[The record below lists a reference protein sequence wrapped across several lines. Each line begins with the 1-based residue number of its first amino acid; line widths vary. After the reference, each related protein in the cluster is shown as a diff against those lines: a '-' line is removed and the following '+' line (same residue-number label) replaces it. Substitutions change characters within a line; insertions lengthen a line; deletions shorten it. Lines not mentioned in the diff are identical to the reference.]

1 MAVRIRVYPQYGGY
15 GMYGNGG
22 YGRFGGMYGYGQVAQ
37 NRLLKAQVS
46 NQRKTSALQLQYE
59 RALWQQRLQMAEL
72 QSAARYGGYGGVM
85 SPYALAYGASPALI
99 GTGALMNPYSGGLG
113 MLGMGAGQ
121 ANITNQ
127 VSLGAG
133 AQSVSNSNVSN
144 RTHRMVSPMM
154 SGWGGYPG
162 GWW

>member
-1 MAVRIRVYPQYGGY
+1 M
-15 GMYGNGG
+15 
-22 YGRFGGMYGYGQVAQ
+22 
-37 NRLLKAQVS
+37 LKAQVS
-46 NQRKTSALQLQYE
+46 HQRKTAALQIQYE

-85 SPYALAYGASPALI
+85 SPYALSYGASPTLVGA
-99 GTGALMNPYSGGLG
+99 GALMNPYSGGFGMG

-121 ANITNQ
+121 SNITNQ

-133 AQSVSNSNVSN
+133 SQSVANSNVSN
-144 RTHRMVSPMM
+144 RRHVAPMM
-154 SGWGGYPG
+154 TGWGGYPG